1 MHGFWHCQTV
11 TPIENSKQ
19 NPARTLPHAMHAAS
33 KPENNKQS
41 FALVSDTKKAK
52 KTQQRRVSFSGF
64 A

>member
-11 TPIENSKQ
+11 TPMQNSKQ

-41 FALVSDTKKAK
+41 FAPALPPKEKQKSP
-52 KTQQRRVSFSGF
+52 
-64 A
+64 